1 MGRAKVTVPTEDVV
15 RTQAEAL
22 DDALS
27 AGGDQLDAATV
38 ASARQIIAKVGER
51 SALAGDHTVIAL
63 AGATGSGKSSLFNA
77 LAGRELAE
85 IGARRP
91 TTSIPAAAVWGADS
105 AGELLDWLGVPRRH
119 GVSPGEAVDETAG
132 TVDGTVEDSVE
143 DSVDGTAGPEGEA
156 ASSDP
161 TTTALG
167 SEVSDGE
174 PVGSLEGLVLLDL
187 PDFDSRETAHR
198 AEAERVLALCD
209 VFVWVTDPQKY
220 ADALL
225 HDEYVQQLA
234 GHSAVMLVVLNQ
246 VDRLVSEGAVEACR
260 DDLVRLLKADGVEG
274 VQVLTTSVATGRGIS
289 TLRQRLANAV
299 AGHEAARQRL
309 SADLTAVAGRLRRG
323 VAEREASL
331 DTAADDRLV
340 DALSRASGVP
350 VVLNAVDEDY
360 RREALGRTGWI
371 FTRWGRK
378 LRPDPLRRLRLDRV
392 PSQVLEQVDPL
403 DVREIVG
410 RSSIPAPSAS
420 ARSAVKLAALSLTER
435 AADGLP
441 VLWAEAVTDAAAPTD
456 DRLYER
462 LDRIVV
468 TTPLR
473 ANPPMWWQLM
483 GWLQW
488 VLGLFAV
495 VGLAWLVVLGVVS
508 WLQLPPIDTPK
519 VGPFPLPT
527 LLLLA
532 GVLLGLLS
540 AWVARIL
547 GRVGARHRRAVVGK
561 RLRSAIADVA
571 TDQLVEPVRSVLD
584 RHRETRERL
593 DAARRA

>member
-1 MGRAKVTVPTEDVV
+1 MSPLLKGRAKIVV
-15 RTQAEAL
+15 ATQEIVRAQAEAL
-22 DDALS
+22 DAALT
-27 AGGDQLDAATV
+27 AGGDQLDADDV
-38 ASARQIIAKVGER
+38 ASARQIIAKVGQR
-51 SALAGDHTVIAL
+51 NALAGDHTVIAL

-77 LAGRELAE
+77 LAGQELAQ
-85 IGARRP
+85 IGATRP
-91 TTSIPAAAVWGADS
+91 TTSTPSAAVWGDDP
-105 AGELLDWLGVPRRH
+105 AGPLLDWLAVPRRH
-119 GVSPGEAVDETAG
+119 GVSTPSD
-132 TVDGTVEDSVE
+132 
-143 DSVDGTAGPEGEA
+143 
-156 ASSDP
+156 DP
-161 TTTALG
+161 TDELA
-167 SEVSDGE
+167 
-174 PVGSLEGLVLLDL
+174 GSLDGLVLLDL
-187 PDFDSRETAHR
+187 PDFDSREMSHR

-225 HDEYVQQLA
+225 HDEYVKQLA

-246 VDRLVSEGAVEACR
+246 VDRLLSESAVDACR
-260 DDLVRLLKADGVEG
+260 DDLVRLLGLDGVDG
-274 VQVLTTSVATGRGIS
+274 VQVLTTSVLTGQNIPE
-289 TLRQRLANAV
+289 LRQRLANAV

-309 SADLTAVAGRLRRG
+309 SADLTTVAGRLRRG

-331 DTAADDRLV
+331 DAAADDRLI

-350 VVLNAVDEDY
+350 VVLGAVDEDY

-392 PSQVLEQVDPL
+392 PSQVLEKVDPL

-441 VLWAEAVTDAAAPTD
+441 VLWAEAVSDAAAPTD

-473 ANPPMWWQLM
+473 GNPPMWWRLM

-488 VLGLFAV
+488 VFGLAAI
-495 VGLAWLVVLGVVS
+495 VGLVWLIVLGVIG
-508 WLQLPPIDTPK
+508 WLKLPEIDTLK

-527 LLLLA
+527 LLLVGGLVLGWLGAWLA
-532 GVLLGLLS
+532 RVL
-540 AWVARIL
+540 ARA
-547 GRVGARHRRAVVGK
+547 GARRRRELVGG
-561 RLRSAIADVA
+561 RLRTAIADVA
-571 TDQLVEPVRSVLD
+571 TDQLVVPVRDVLD
-584 RHRETRERL
+584 RHRETRESLDTARL
-593 DAARRA
+593 T

>member
-1 MGRAKVTVPTEDVV
+1 LLKGRTKIAVATQEIV
-15 RTQAEAL
+15 RAQAEVLDVAL
-22 DDALS
+22 A
-27 AGGDQLDAATV
+27 AGGDQLDAHDV
-38 ASARQIIAKVGER
+38 AAARQIIAKVGQR
-51 SALAGDHTVIAL
+51 NALAGDHTVIAL

-77 LAGRELAE
+77 IAGQELAQV
-85 IGARRP
+85 GATRP
-91 TTSIPAAAVWGADS
+91 TTSTPSAAMWGDDPAGP
-105 AGELLDWLGVPRRH
+105 LLDWLAVPRRH
-119 GVSPGEAVDETAG
+119 AVSAP
-132 TVDGTVEDSVE
+132 S
-143 DSVDGTAGPEGEA
+143 
-156 ASSDP
+156 
-161 TTTALG
+161 
-167 SEVSDGE
+167 GE
-174 PVGSLEGLVLLDL
+174 PTDEQAGSLDGLVLLDL
-187 PDFDSRETAHR
+187 PDFDSREMSHR
-198 AEAERVLALCD
+198 REAERVLALCD

-225 HDEYVQQLA
+225 HDEYVKQLT

-246 VDRLVSEGAVEACR
+246 VDRLLSESAVETCR
-260 DDLVRLLKADGVEG
+260 QDLVRLLKLDGVDG
-274 VQVLTTSVATGRGIS
+274 VQVLTTSVLTGKDIPE
-289 TLRQRLANAV
+289 LRQRLANAV

-309 SADLTAVAGRLRRG
+309 SADISAVAGRLRRG

-331 DTAADDRLV
+331 DAAADDRLI

-350 VVLNAVDEDY
+350 VVLGAVDEDY

-441 VLWAEAVTDAAAPTD
+441 VLWAEAVSDAAAPTD

-462 LDRIVV
+462 LDRVVV

-473 ANPPMWWQLM
+473 GNPPMWWRLM

-488 VLGLFAV
+488 ILGLAAV
-495 VGLAWLVVLGVVS
+495 VGLVWLVVLGVVG
-508 WLQLPPIDTPK
+508 WLKLPEIDTPK
-519 VGPFPLPT
+519 IGPFPLPT
-527 LLLLA
+527 LLLVGGLVLGWLGAWLA
-532 GVLLGLLS
+532 RVL
-540 AWVARIL
+540 A
-547 GRVGARHRRAVVGK
+547 RVGARRRRELVGS
-561 RLRSAIADVA
+561 RLRTAIADVA
-571 TDQLVEPVRSVLD
+571 TDQLVVPVREVLD
-584 RHRETRERL
+584 RHRETRESLDTARL
-593 DAARRA
+593 T

>member
-1 MGRAKVTVPTEDVV
+1 MSPLLKGRAKVVAATEEIV
-15 RTQAEAL
+15 RAQAEAL
-22 DDALS
+22 DAALA
-27 AGGDQLDAATV
+27 AGGDQLDATQV
-38 ASARQIIAKVGER
+38 AAGRQIIAKVGQR
-51 SALAGDHTVIAL
+51 NALAGDHTVIAL

-77 LAGRELAE
+77 LAGRELSQ
-85 IGARRP
+85 IGATRP
-91 TTSIPAAAVWGADS
+91 TTSTPSAAVWGDDP
-105 AGELLDWLGVPRRH
+105 AGPLLDWLAVPRRH
-119 GVSPGEAVDETAG
+119 GVSPPDAADK
-132 TVDGTVEDSVE
+132 TVG
-143 DSVDGTAGPEGEA
+143 
-156 ASSDP
+156 
-161 TTTALG
+161 AL
-167 SEVSDGE
+167 D
-174 PVGSLEGLVLLDL
+174 GLVLLDL
-187 PDFDSRETAHR
+187 PDFDSRERSHR
-198 AEAERVLALCD
+198 TEAERVLALCD

-260 DDLVRLLKADGVEG
+260 EDLVRLLKLDGVEG
-274 VQVLTTSVATGRGIS
+274 VHVLTTSVVTGQGIPE
-289 TLRQRLANAV
+289 LRQRLANAV

-309 SADLTAVAGRLRRG
+309 SADLATVASRLRRG
-323 VAEREASL
+323 VADGEASL
-331 DTAADDRLV
+331 DAFADDRLI

-350 VVLNAVDEDY
+350 VVLDAVDEDY

-441 VLWAEAVTDAAAPTD
+441 VLWAEAVSDAAAPTD

-462 LDRIVV
+462 LDRVVV

-473 ANPPMWWQLM
+473 DNPPMWWRLM

-488 VLGLFAV
+488 AFGLAAV
-495 VGLAWLVVLGVVS
+495 VGLVWLVALGVIG
-508 WLQLPPIDTPK
+508 WLKLPEIDTPK
-519 VGPFPLPT
+519 VGPFPWPT
-527 LLLLA
+527 LLLVGGLVLGWLGAWLA
-532 GVLLGLLS
+532 RAL
-540 AWVARIL
+540 AR
-547 GRVGARHRRAVVGK
+547 RGARRRRELVGS
-561 RLRSAIADVA
+561 RLRTAIADVA
-571 TDQLVEPVRSVLD
+571 TEQLVVPVREVLD
-584 RHRETRERL
+584 RHRVTRKALET
-593 DAARRA
+593 ARST

>member
-1 MGRAKVTVPTEDVV
+1 MSPLLKGRAKIAVATQEIV
-15 RTQAEAL
+15 RAQAEAL
-22 DDALS
+22 DAALA
-27 AGGDQLDAATV
+27 AGGDQLDADDV
-38 ASARQIIAKVGER
+38 AAARQIIAKVGQR
-51 SALAGDHTVIAL
+51 NALAGDHTVIAL

-77 LAGRELAE
+77 LAGQELAQ
-85 IGARRP
+85 IGATRP
-91 TTSIPAAAVWGADS
+91 TTSTPSAAVWGDDP
-105 AGELLDWLGVPRRH
+105 AGPLLDWLAVPRRH
-119 GVSPGEAVDETAG
+119 AVSAP
-132 TVDGTVEDSVE
+132 S
-143 DSVDGTAGPEGEA
+143 
-156 ASSDP
+156 
-161 TTTALG
+161 
-167 SEVSDGE
+167 GE
-174 PVGSLEGLVLLDL
+174 PTDEPAGSLDGLVLLDL
-187 PDFDSRETAHR
+187 PDFDSREMSHR
-198 AEAERVLALCD
+198 REAERVLALCD

-225 HDEYVQQLA
+225 HDEYVKQLT

-246 VDRLVSEGAVEACR
+246 VDRLLSESAVETCR
-260 DDLVRLLKADGVEG
+260 EDLVRLLKLDGVDG
-274 VQVLTTSVATGRGIS
+274 VQVLTTSVLTGENIPE
-289 TLRQRLANAV
+289 LRQRLANAV

-309 SADLTAVAGRLRRG
+309 SADIAAVAGRLRRG

-331 DTAADDRLV
+331 DAAADDRLI

-350 VVLNAVDEDY
+350 VVLGAVDEDY

-441 VLWAEAVTDAAAPTD
+441 VLWAEAVSDAAAPTD

-462 LDRIVV
+462 LDRVVV

-473 ANPPMWWQLM
+473 GNPPVWWRLM

-488 VLGLFAV
+488 VLGLAAV
-495 VGLAWLVVLGVVS
+495 VGLVWLVVLGVIG
-508 WLQLPPIDTPK
+508 WLKLPEIDTPK

-527 LLLLA
+527 LLLVGGLVLGGLGAWLA
-532 GVLLGLLS
+532 RVL
-540 AWVARIL
+540 A
-547 GRVGARHRRAVVGK
+547 RVGARRRRELVGT
-561 RLRSAIADVA
+561 RLRTAIADVA
-571 TDQLVEPVRSVLD
+571 TDQLVVPVREVLD
-584 RHRETRERL
+584 RHRETRESLDTARL
-593 DAARRA
+593 T

>member
-1 MGRAKVTVPTEDVV
+1 MSPLLKGRAKIAVATQEIV
-15 RTQAEAL
+15 RAQAEAL
-22 DDALS
+22 DAALA
-27 AGGDQLDAATV
+27 AGGDQLDADDV
-38 ASARQIIAKVGER
+38 AAARQIIAKVGQR
-51 SALAGDHTVIAL
+51 NALAGDHTVIAL

-77 LAGRELAE
+77 LAGQELAQ
-85 IGARRP
+85 IGATRP
-91 TTSIPAAAVWGADS
+91 TTSTPSAAVWGDDP
-105 AGELLDWLGVPRRH
+105 AGPLLDWLAVPRRH
-119 GVSPGEAVDETAG
+119 AVSAP
-132 TVDGTVEDSVE
+132 S
-143 DSVDGTAGPEGEA
+143 
-156 ASSDP
+156 
-161 TTTALG
+161 
-167 SEVSDGE
+167 GE
-174 PVGSLEGLVLLDL
+174 PTDEPAGSLDGLVLLDL
-187 PDFDSRETAHR
+187 PDFDSREMSHR
-198 AEAERVLALCD
+198 REAERVLALCD

-225 HDEYVQQLA
+225 HDEYVKQLT

-246 VDRLVSEGAVEACR
+246 VDRLLSESAVETCR
-260 DDLVRLLKADGVEG
+260 EDLVRLLKLDGVDG
-274 VQVLTTSVATGRGIS
+274 VQVLTTSVLTGENIPE
-289 TLRQRLANAV
+289 LRQRLANAV

-309 SADLTAVAGRLRRG
+309 SADIAAVAGRLRRG

-331 DTAADDRLV
+331 DAAADDRLI

-350 VVLNAVDEDY
+350 VVLGAVDEDY

-441 VLWAEAVTDAAAPTD
+441 VLWAEAVSDAAAPTD

-462 LDRIVV
+462 LDRVVV

-473 ANPPMWWQLM
+473 GNPPVWWRLM

-488 VLGLFAV
+488 ILGLAAV
-495 VGLAWLVVLGVVS
+495 VGLVWLVVLGVVG
-508 WLQLPPIDTPK
+508 WLKLPEIDTPK
-519 VGPFPLPT
+519 IGPFPLPT
-527 LLLLA
+527 LLLVGGLVLGWLGAWLA
-532 GVLLGLLS
+532 RVL
-540 AWVARIL
+540 A
-547 GRVGARHRRAVVGK
+547 RVGARRRRELVGS
-561 RLRSAIADVA
+561 RLRTAIADVA
-571 TDQLVEPVRSVLD
+571 TDQLVVPVREVLD
-584 RHRETRERL
+584 RHRETRESLNTARL
-593 DAARRA
+593 T

>member
-132 TVDGTVEDSVE
+132 TVDGTVEDSV
-143 DSVDGTAGPEGEA
+143 DGTAGPEGEA
-156 ASSDP
+156 ISSDP

-392 PSQVLEQVDPL
+392 PSQVLEHVDPL

>member
-1 MGRAKVTVPTEDVV
+1 LLKGRAKIAVATQEIV
-15 RTQAEAL
+15 RAQAEAL
-22 DDALS
+22 DAALA
-27 AGGDQLDAATV
+27 AGGDQLDADDV
-38 ASARQIIAKVGER
+38 AAARQIIAKVGQR
-51 SALAGDHTVIAL
+51 NALTGDHTVVAL

-77 LAGRELAE
+77 IAGQELAQV
-85 IGARRP
+85 GATRP
-91 TTSIPAAAVWGADS
+91 TTSTPSAAVWGDDP
-105 AGELLDWLGVPRRH
+105 AGPLLDWLAVPRRH
-119 GVSPGEAVDETAG
+119 AVSAP
-132 TVDGTVEDSVE
+132 S
-143 DSVDGTAGPEGEA
+143 
-156 ASSDP
+156 
-161 TTTALG
+161 
-167 SEVSDGE
+167 GE
-174 PVGSLEGLVLLDL
+174 PTDEQAGSLDGLVLLDL
-187 PDFDSRETAHR
+187 PDFDSREMSHR
-198 AEAERVLALCD
+198 REAERVLALCD

-225 HDEYVQQLA
+225 HDEYVKQLT

-246 VDRLVSEGAVEACR
+246 VDRLLSESAVETCR
-260 DDLVRLLKADGVEG
+260 EDLVRLLKLDGVDG
-274 VQVLTTSVATGRGIS
+274 VQVLTTSVLTGKDIPE
-289 TLRQRLANAV
+289 LRQRLANAV

-309 SADLTAVAGRLRRG
+309 SADISAVAGRLRRG

-331 DTAADDRLV
+331 DAAADDRLI

-350 VVLNAVDEDY
+350 VVLGAVDEDY

-441 VLWAEAVTDAAAPTD
+441 VLWAEAVSDAAAPTD

-462 LDRIVV
+462 LDRVVV

-473 ANPPMWWQLM
+473 GNPPMWWRLM

-488 VLGLFAV
+488 ILGLAAV
-495 VGLAWLVVLGVVS
+495 VGLVWLVVLGVVG
-508 WLQLPPIDTPK
+508 WLKLPEIDTPK
-519 VGPFPLPT
+519 IGPFPLPT
-527 LLLLA
+527 LLLVGGLVLGWLGAWLA
-532 GVLLGLLS
+532 RVL
-540 AWVARIL
+540 A
-547 GRVGARHRRAVVGK
+547 RVGARRRRELVGS
-561 RLRSAIADVA
+561 RLRTAIADVA
-571 TDQLVEPVRSVLD
+571 TDQLVVPVREVLD
-584 RHRETRERL
+584 RHRETRESLDTARL
-593 DAARRA
+593 T

>member
-1 MGRAKVTVPTEDVV
+1 MSPLLKGRAKIAVATQEIV
-15 RTQAEAL
+15 RAQAEAL
-22 DDALS
+22 DAALA
-27 AGGDQLDAATV
+27 AGGDQLDADDV
-38 ASARQIIAKVGER
+38 AAARQIIAKVGQR
-51 SALAGDHTVIAL
+51 NALAGDHTVIAL

-77 LAGRELAE
+77 LAGQELAQ
-85 IGARRP
+85 IGATRP
-91 TTSIPAAAVWGADS
+91 TTSTPSAAVWGDDP
-105 AGELLDWLGVPRRH
+105 AGPLLDWLAVPRRH
-119 GVSPGEAVDETAG
+119 AVSAP
-132 TVDGTVEDSVE
+132 S
-143 DSVDGTAGPEGEA
+143 
-156 ASSDP
+156 
-161 TTTALG
+161 
-167 SEVSDGE
+167 GE
-174 PVGSLEGLVLLDL
+174 PTDEPAGSLDGLVLLDL
-187 PDFDSRETAHR
+187 PDFDSREMSHR
-198 AEAERVLALCD
+198 REAERVLALCD

-225 HDEYVQQLA
+225 HDEYVKQLT

-246 VDRLVSEGAVEACR
+246 VDRLLSESAVETCR
-260 DDLVRLLKADGVEG
+260 EDLVRLLKLDGVDG
-274 VQVLTTSVATGRGIS
+274 VQVLTTSVLTGENIPE
-289 TLRQRLANAV
+289 LRQRLANAV

-309 SADLTAVAGRLRRG
+309 SADIAAVAGRLRRG

-331 DTAADDRLV
+331 DAAADDRLI

-350 VVLNAVDEDY
+350 VVLGAVDEDY

-441 VLWAEAVTDAAAPTD
+441 VLWAEAVSDAAAPTD

-462 LDRIVV
+462 LDRVVV

-473 ANPPMWWQLM
+473 GNPPMWWRLM

-488 VLGLFAV
+488 ILGLAAV
-495 VGLAWLVVLGVVS
+495 VGLVWLVVLGVVG
-508 WLQLPPIDTPK
+508 WLKLPEIDTPK
-519 VGPFPLPT
+519 IGPFPLPT
-527 LLLLA
+527 LLLVGGLVLGGLGAWLA
-532 GVLLGLLS
+532 RVL
-540 AWVARIL
+540 A
-547 GRVGARHRRAVVGK
+547 RVGARRRRELVGT
-561 RLRSAIADVA
+561 RLRTAIADVA
-571 TDQLVEPVRSVLD
+571 TDQLVVPVREVLD
-584 RHRETRERL
+584 RHRETRESLDTARL
-593 DAARRA
+593 T

>member
-1 MGRAKVTVPTEDVV
+1 MSPLLVGRAKIAAATEEIV
-15 RTQAEAL
+15 RAQAEAL
-22 DDALS
+22 DAALT
-27 AGGDQLDAATV
+27 AGGDRLDASQV
-38 ASARQIIAKVGER
+38 AAGRQIIVKVGQR
-51 SALAGDHTVIAL
+51 NALAGDHTVIAL

-77 LAGRELAE
+77 LAGRELSQ
-85 IGARRP
+85 IGATRP
-91 TTSIPAAAVWGADS
+91 TTSTPSAAVWGDDP
-105 AGELLDWLGVPRRH
+105 AGPLLDWLAVPRRH
-119 GVSPGEAVDETAG
+119 GVSPPDAAAAVETVG
-132 TVDGTVEDSVE
+132 
-143 DSVDGTAGPEGEA
+143 
-156 ASSDP
+156 
-161 TTTALG
+161 AL
-167 SEVSDGE
+167 D
-174 PVGSLEGLVLLDL
+174 GLVLLDL
-187 PDFDSRETAHR
+187 PDFDSRERSHR
-198 AEAERVLALCD
+198 TEAERVLALCD

-260 DDLVRLLKADGVEG
+260 EDLVRLLKLDGVEG
-274 VQVLTTSVATGRGIS
+274 VHVLTTSVVTGQGIPE
-289 TLRQRLANAV
+289 LRQRLANAV

-309 SADLTAVAGRLRRG
+309 SADLATVAARLRRG
-323 VAEREASL
+323 VADHEASL
-331 DTAADDRLV
+331 DAFADDRLI

-350 VVLNAVDEDY
+350 VVLDAVDEDY

-435 AADGLP
+435 AGAGLP
-441 VLWAEAVTDAAAPTD
+441 VLWAEAVSDAAAPTD

-473 ANPPMWWQLM
+473 GNPPMWWRLM

-488 VLGLFAV
+488 VFGLAAV
-495 VGLAWLVVLGVVS
+495 VGLVWLVALGVIG
-508 WLQLPPIDTPK
+508 WLKLPEIDTPK
-519 VGPFPLPT
+519 VGPLAWPT
-527 LLLLA
+527 LLLVGGLVLGWLGAWLA
-532 GVLLGLLS
+532 RAL
-540 AWVARIL
+540 ART
-547 GRVGARHRRAVVGK
+547 GARRRRELVGS
-561 RLRSAIADVA
+561 RLRTAIADVA
-571 TDQLVEPVRSVLD
+571 TEQLVVPVRDVLD
-584 RHRETRERL
+584 RHRETRENLETARL
-593 DAARRA
+593 T

>member
-1 MGRAKVTVPTEDVV
+1 MSPLLKGRAKIAVATQEIV
-15 RTQAEAL
+15 RAQAEAL
-22 DDALS
+22 DAALA
-27 AGGDQLDAATV
+27 AGGDQLDADDV
-38 ASARQIIAKVGER
+38 AAARQIIAKVGQR
-51 SALAGDHTVIAL
+51 NALAGDHTVVAL

-77 LAGRELAE
+77 LAGQELAQ
-85 IGARRP
+85 IGATRP
-91 TTSIPAAAVWGADS
+91 TTSTPSAAVWGDDP
-105 AGELLDWLGVPRRH
+105 AGPLLDWLAVPRRH
-119 GVSPGEAVDETAG
+119 AVSAP
-132 TVDGTVEDSVE
+132 S
-143 DSVDGTAGPEGEA
+143 
-156 ASSDP
+156 
-161 TTTALG
+161 
-167 SEVSDGE
+167 GE
-174 PVGSLEGLVLLDL
+174 PTDEPAGSLDGLVLLDL
-187 PDFDSRETAHR
+187 PDFDSREMSHR
-198 AEAERVLALCD
+198 REAERVLALCD

-225 HDEYVQQLA
+225 HDEYVKQLT

-246 VDRLVSEGAVEACR
+246 VDRLLSESAVETCR
-260 DDLVRLLKADGVEG
+260 QDLVRLLKLDGVDG
-274 VQVLTTSVATGRGIS
+274 VQVLTTSVLTGENIPE
-289 TLRQRLANAV
+289 LRQRLANAV

-309 SADLTAVAGRLRRG
+309 SADIAAVAGRLRRG

-331 DTAADDRLV
+331 DAAADDRLI

-350 VVLNAVDEDY
+350 VVLGAVDEDY

-441 VLWAEAVTDAAAPTD
+441 VLWAEAVSDAAAPTD

-462 LDRIVV
+462 LDRVVV

-473 ANPPMWWQLM
+473 GNPPMWWRLM

-488 VLGLFAV
+488 ILGLAAV
-495 VGLAWLVVLGVVS
+495 VGLVWLVVLGVVG
-508 WLQLPPIDTPK
+508 WLKLPEIDTPK
-519 VGPFPLPT
+519 IGPFPLPT
-527 LLLLA
+527 LLLVGGLVLGGLGAWLA
-532 GVLLGLLS
+532 RVL
-540 AWVARIL
+540 A
-547 GRVGARHRRAVVGK
+547 RVGARRRRELVGT
-561 RLRSAIADVA
+561 RLRTAIADVA
-571 TDQLVEPVRSVLD
+571 TDQLVVPIREVLN
-584 RHRETRERL
+584 RHRETRESLDTARL
-593 DAARRA
+593 T

>member
-1 MGRAKVTVPTEDVV
+1 MSPLLKGRAKIAVATQEIV
-15 RTQAEAL
+15 RAQAEAL
-22 DDALS
+22 DVALA
-27 AGGDQLDAATV
+27 AGGDQLDADDV
-38 ASARQIIAKVGER
+38 AAARQIIAKVGQR
-51 SALAGDHTVIAL
+51 NALTGDHTVVAL

-77 LAGRELAE
+77 IAGQELAQV
-85 IGARRP
+85 GATRP
-91 TTSIPAAAVWGADS
+91 TTSTPSAAVWGDDP
-105 AGELLDWLGVPRRH
+105 AGPLLDWLAVPRRH
-119 GVSPGEAVDETAG
+119 AVSAP
-132 TVDGTVEDSVE
+132 S
-143 DSVDGTAGPEGEA
+143 
-156 ASSDP
+156 
-161 TTTALG
+161 
-167 SEVSDGE
+167 GE
-174 PVGSLEGLVLLDL
+174 PTDEQAGSLDGLVLLDL
-187 PDFDSRETAHR
+187 PDFDSREMSHR
-198 AEAERVLALCD
+198 REAERVLALCD

-225 HDEYVQQLA
+225 HDEYVKQLT

-246 VDRLVSEGAVEACR
+246 VDRLLSESAVETCR
-260 DDLVRLLKADGVEG
+260 QDLVRLLKLDGVDG
-274 VQVLTTSVATGRGIS
+274 VQVLTTSVLTGKDIPE
-289 TLRQRLANAV
+289 LRQRLANAV

-309 SADLTAVAGRLRRG
+309 SADISAVAGRLRRG

-331 DTAADDRLV
+331 DAAADDRLI

-350 VVLNAVDEDY
+350 VVLGAVDEDY

-441 VLWAEAVTDAAAPTD
+441 VLWAEAVSDAAAPTD

-462 LDRIVV
+462 LDRVVV

-473 ANPPMWWQLM
+473 GNPPMWWRLM

-488 VLGLFAV
+488 ILGLAAV
-495 VGLAWLVVLGVVS
+495 VGLVWLVVLGVVG
-508 WLQLPPIDTPK
+508 WLKLPEIDTPK
-519 VGPFPLPT
+519 IGPFPLPT
-527 LLLLA
+527 LLLVGGLVLGWLGAWLA
-532 GVLLGLLS
+532 RVL
-540 AWVARIL
+540 A
-547 GRVGARHRRAVVGK
+547 RVGARRRRELVGS
-561 RLRSAIADVA
+561 RLRTAIADVA
-571 TDQLVEPVRSVLD
+571 TDQLVVPVREVLD
-584 RHRETRERL
+584 RHRETRESL
-593 DAARRA
+593 DTAHLT

>member
-1 MGRAKVTVPTEDVV
+1 VSPLLKGRAKIAVATQEIV
-15 RTQAEAL
+15 RAQAEAL
-22 DDALS
+22 DAALA
-27 AGGDQLDAATV
+27 AGGGQLAAADV
-38 ASARQIIAKVGER
+38 AAASQIIAKVGQR
-51 SALAGDHTVIAL
+51 NALAGDHTVIAL

-77 LAGRELAE
+77 LAGQELAQ
-85 IGARRP
+85 IGATRP
-91 TTSIPAAAVWGADS
+91 TTSTPSAAVWGDDP
-105 AGELLDWLGVPRRH
+105 AGPLLDWLAVPRRH
-119 GVSPGEAVDETAG
+119 AVSAP
-132 TVDGTVEDSVE
+132 S
-143 DSVDGTAGPEGEA
+143 
-156 ASSDP
+156 
-161 TTTALG
+161 
-167 SEVSDGE
+167 GE
-174 PVGSLEGLVLLDL
+174 PTDEPAGSLDGLVLLDL
-187 PDFDSRETAHR
+187 PDFDSRELSHR
-198 AEAERVLALCD
+198 REAERVLALCD

-225 HDEYVQQLA
+225 HDEYVKQLT

-246 VDRLVSEGAVEACR
+246 VDRLLSESAVETCR
-260 DDLVRLLKADGVEG
+260 EDLVRLLKLDGVDG
-274 VQVLTTSVATGRGIS
+274 VQVLTTSVLTGQNIPE
-289 TLRQRLANAV
+289 LRQRLANAV

-309 SADLTAVAGRLRRG
+309 SADISAVAGRLRRG

-331 DTAADDRLV
+331 DAAADDRLI

-350 VVLNAVDEDY
+350 VVLGAVDEDY

-441 VLWAEAVTDAAAPTD
+441 VLWAEAVSDAAAPTD

-462 LDRIVV
+462 LDRVVV

-473 ANPPMWWQLM
+473 ANPPLWWRLM

-488 VLGLFAV
+488 VLGLAAV
-495 VGLAWLVVLGVVS
+495 VGLVWLVVLGVVG
-508 WLQLPPIDTPK
+508 WLKLPEIDTPK
-519 VGPFPLPT
+519 IGPFPLPT
-527 LLLLA
+527 LLLVGGLVLGWLGAWLA
-532 GVLLGLLS
+532 RVL
-540 AWVARIL
+540 A
-547 GRVGARHRRAVVGK
+547 RVGARRRRELVRS
-561 RLRSAIADVA
+561 RLRTAIADVA
-571 TDQLVEPVRSVLD
+571 TDQLVVPVREVLD
-584 RHRETRERL
+584 RHRETRESLDTARL
-593 DAARRA
+593 T

>member
-1 MGRAKVTVPTEDVV
+1 MSPLLKGRAKIAVATQEIV
-15 RTQAEAL
+15 RAQAEAL
-22 DDALS
+22 DAALA
-27 AGGDQLDAATV
+27 AGGDQLDADDVV
-38 ASARQIIAKVGER
+38 AARQIIAKVGQR
-51 SALAGDHTVIAL
+51 NALAGDHTVVAL

-77 LAGRELAE
+77 IAGQELAQV
-85 IGARRP
+85 GATRP
-91 TTSIPAAAVWGADS
+91 TTSTPSAAVWGDDP
-105 AGELLDWLGVPRRH
+105 AGPLLDWLAVPRRH
-119 GVSPGEAVDETAG
+119 AVSAP
-132 TVDGTVEDSVE
+132 S
-143 DSVDGTAGPEGEA
+143 
-156 ASSDP
+156 
-161 TTTALG
+161 
-167 SEVSDGE
+167 GE
-174 PVGSLEGLVLLDL
+174 PTDEPAGSLDGLVLLDL
-187 PDFDSRETAHR
+187 PDFDSREMSHR
-198 AEAERVLALCD
+198 REAERVLALCD

-225 HDEYVQQLA
+225 HDEYVKQLT

-246 VDRLVSEGAVEACR
+246 VDRLLSESAVETCR
-260 DDLVRLLKADGVEG
+260 EDLVRLLKLDGVDG
-274 VQVLTTSVATGRGIS
+274 VQVLTTSVLTGENIPE
-289 TLRQRLANAV
+289 LRQRLANAV

-309 SADLTAVAGRLRRG
+309 SADISAVAGRLRRG

-331 DTAADDRLV
+331 DAAADDRLI

-350 VVLNAVDEDY
+350 VVLGAVDEDY

-441 VLWAEAVTDAAAPTD
+441 VLWAEAVSDAAAPTD

-462 LDRIVV
+462 LDRVVV

-473 ANPPMWWQLM
+473 GNPPVWWRLM

-488 VLGLFAV
+488 VLGLAAV
-495 VGLAWLVVLGVVS
+495 VGLVWLVVLGVVG
-508 WLQLPPIDTPK
+508 WLKLPEIDTPK
-519 VGPFPLPT
+519 IGPFPLPT
-527 LLLLA
+527 LLLVGGLVLGGLGAWLA
-532 GVLLGLLS
+532 RVL
-540 AWVARIL
+540 A
-547 GRVGARHRRAVVGK
+547 RVGARRRRELVGT
-561 RLRSAIADVA
+561 RLRTAIADVA
-571 TDQLVEPVRSVLD
+571 TDQLVVPVREVLD
-584 RHRETRERL
+584 RHRETRESLDTARL
-593 DAARRA
+593 T

>member
-1 MGRAKVTVPTEDVV
+1 LLKGRAKIAVATQEIV
-15 RTQAEAL
+15 RAQAEAL
-22 DDALS
+22 DAALA
-27 AGGDQLDAATV
+27 AGGDQLDADDV
-38 ASARQIIAKVGER
+38 ASARQIIAKVGQR
-51 SALAGDHTVIAL
+51 NALAGDHTVIAL

-77 LAGRELAE
+77 LAGQELAQ
-85 IGARRP
+85 IGATRP
-91 TTSIPAAAVWGADS
+91 TTSTPSAAVWGDDP
-105 AGELLDWLGVPRRH
+105 AGPLLDWLAVPRRH
-119 GVSPGEAVDETAG
+119 GVSTPSD
-132 TVDGTVEDSVE
+132 
-143 DSVDGTAGPEGEA
+143 
-156 ASSDP
+156 DP
-161 TTTALG
+161 TDELA
-167 SEVSDGE
+167 
-174 PVGSLEGLVLLDL
+174 GSLDGLVLLDL
-187 PDFDSRETAHR
+187 PDFDSREMSHR

-225 HDEYVQQLA
+225 HDEYVKQLA

-246 VDRLVSEGAVEACR
+246 VDRLLSESAVEACR
-260 DDLVRLLKADGVEG
+260 EDLVRLLKLDGVDG
-274 VQVLTTSVATGRGIS
+274 VQVLTTSVVTGLNIPE
-289 TLRQRLANAV
+289 LRQRLANAV

-309 SADLTAVAGRLRRG
+309 SADLTTVAGRLRRG

-331 DTAADDRLV
+331 DAAADDRLI

-350 VVLNAVDEDY
+350 VVLGAVDEDY

-392 PSQVLEQVDPL
+392 PSQVLEKVDPL

-441 VLWAEAVTDAAAPTD
+441 VLWAEAVSDAAAPTD
-456 DRLYER
+456 DRLYQR

-473 ANPPMWWQLM
+473 GNPPMWWRLM

-488 VLGLFAV
+488 VFGLAAV
-495 VGLAWLVVLGVVS
+495 VGLVWLVVLGVFG
-508 WLQLPPIDTPK
+508 WLKLPEIDTPK
-519 VGPFPLPT
+519 IGAFPLPT
-527 LLLLA
+527 LLLIGGLVLGWLGAWLA
-532 GVLLGLLS
+532 RVL
-540 AWVARIL
+540 ARA
-547 GRVGARHRRAVVGK
+547 GARRRRELVGS

-571 TDQLVEPVRSVLD
+571 TDQLVVPVRDVLD
-584 RHRETRERL
+584 RHRETRESLDTARL
-593 DAARRA
+593 T

>member
-1 MGRAKVTVPTEDVV
+1 VSPLLKGRAKIAVATQEIV
-15 RTQAEAL
+15 RAQAEAL
-22 DDALS
+22 DAALA
-27 AGGDQLDAATV
+27 AGGDQLDADDV
-38 ASARQIIAKVGER
+38 AAARQIIAKVGQR
-51 SALAGDHTVIAL
+51 NALAGDHTVIAL

-77 LAGRELAE
+77 LAGQELAQ
-85 IGARRP
+85 IGATRP
-91 TTSIPAAAVWGADS
+91 TTSTPSAAVWGDDP
-105 AGELLDWLGVPRRH
+105 AGPLLDWLAVPRRH
-119 GVSPGEAVDETAG
+119 AVSAP
-132 TVDGTVEDSVE
+132 S
-143 DSVDGTAGPEGEA
+143 
-156 ASSDP
+156 
-161 TTTALG
+161 
-167 SEVSDGE
+167 GE
-174 PVGSLEGLVLLDL
+174 PTDEPAGSLDGLVLLDL
-187 PDFDSRETAHR
+187 PDFDSRELSHR
-198 AEAERVLALCD
+198 REAERVLALCD

-225 HDEYVQQLA
+225 HDEYVKQLT

-246 VDRLVSEGAVEACR
+246 VDRLLSESAVETCR
-260 DDLVRLLKADGVEG
+260 EDLVRLLKLDGVDG
-274 VQVLTTSVATGRGIS
+274 VQVLTTSVLTGENIPE
-289 TLRQRLANAV
+289 LRQRLANAV

-309 SADLTAVAGRLRRG
+309 SADIAAVAGRLRRG

-331 DTAADDRLV
+331 DAAADDRLI

-350 VVLNAVDEDY
+350 VVLGAVDEDY

-441 VLWAEAVTDAAAPTD
+441 VLWAEAVSDAAAPTD

-462 LDRIVV
+462 LDRVVV

-473 ANPPMWWQLM
+473 GNPPVWWRLM

-488 VLGLFAV
+488 VLGLAAV
-495 VGLAWLVVLGVVS
+495 VGLVWLVVLGVIG
-508 WLQLPPIDTPK
+508 WLKLPEIDTPK
-519 VGPFPLPT
+519 IGPFPLPT
-527 LLLLA
+527 LLLVGGLVLGGLGAWLA
-532 GVLLGLLS
+532 RVL
-540 AWVARIL
+540 A
-547 GRVGARHRRAVVGK
+547 RVGARRRRELVGT
-561 RLRSAIADVA
+561 RLRTAIADVA
-571 TDQLVEPVRSVLD
+571 TDQLVVPVREVLD
-584 RHRETRERL
+584 RHRETRESLDTARL
-593 DAARRA
+593 T

>member
-1 MGRAKVTVPTEDVV
+1 MGRAKVTVPSEDVV

-22 DDALS
+22 GDALA

-91 TTSIPAAAVWGADS
+91 TTSIPAAAVWGAHS

-119 GVSPGEAVDETAG
+119 GVSPDET
-132 TVDGTVEDSVE
+132 VEETVEVSVE
-143 DSVDGTAGPEGEA
+143 DSVDGSAGPEGEA
-156 ASSDP
+156 AAPD
-161 TTTALG
+161 TATAVLG

-225 HDEYVQQLA
+225 HDEYVRQLA

-246 VDRLVSEGAVEACR
+246 VDRLLSESAVEACR
-260 DDLVRLLKADGVEG
+260 EDLVRLLKADGVEG

-323 VAEREASL
+323 VAESEASL
-331 DTAADDRLV
+331 DTAADDRLI

-435 AADGLP
+435 AAEGLP

-473 ANPPMWWQLM
+473 ANPPKWWQLM

-495 VGLAWLVVLGVVS
+495 VGLAWLVVLGVVG

-532 GVLLGLLS
+532 GVLLGLLG
-540 AWVARIL
+540 AWVARVL

-561 RLRSAIADVA
+561 RLRSAIGDVA
-571 TDQLVEPVRSVLD
+571 TEQLVEPVRSVLA

-593 DAARRA
+593 EAARRA

>member
-1 MGRAKVTVPTEDVV
+1 MSPLLKGRAKIAVATQEIV
-15 RTQAEAL
+15 RAQAEAL
-22 DDALS
+22 DAALA
-27 AGGDQLDAATV
+27 AGGDQLDAADV
-38 ASARQIIAKVGER
+38 AAARQIIAKVGQR
-51 SALAGDHTVIAL
+51 NALAGDHTVIAL

-77 LAGRELAE
+77 LAGQELAQ
-85 IGARRP
+85 IGATRP
-91 TTSIPAAAVWGADS
+91 TTSTPSAAVWGDDP
-105 AGELLDWLGVPRRH
+105 AGPLLDWLAVPRRH
-119 GVSPGEAVDETAG
+119 AVSAP
-132 TVDGTVEDSVE
+132 S
-143 DSVDGTAGPEGEA
+143 
-156 ASSDP
+156 
-161 TTTALG
+161 
-167 SEVSDGE
+167 GE
-174 PVGSLEGLVLLDL
+174 PTDEPAGSLDGLVLLDL
-187 PDFDSRETAHR
+187 PDFDSREMSHR
-198 AEAERVLALCD
+198 REAERVLALCD

-225 HDEYVQQLA
+225 HDEYVKQLT

-246 VDRLVSEGAVEACR
+246 VDRLLSESAVETCR
-260 DDLVRLLKADGVEG
+260 EDLVRLLKLDGVDG
-274 VQVLTTSVATGRGIS
+274 VQVLTTSVLTGENIPE
-289 TLRQRLANAV
+289 LRQRLANAV

-309 SADLTAVAGRLRRG
+309 SADIAAVAGRLRRG

-331 DTAADDRLV
+331 DAAADDRLI

-350 VVLNAVDEDY
+350 VVLGAVDEDY

-441 VLWAEAVTDAAAPTD
+441 VLWAEAVSDAAAPTD

-462 LDRIVV
+462 LDRVVV

-473 ANPPMWWQLM
+473 GNPPVWWQLM

-488 VLGLFAV
+488 VLGLAAV
-495 VGLAWLVVLGVVS
+495 VGLVWLVVLGVIG
-508 WLQLPPIDTPK
+508 WLKLPEIDTPK

-527 LLLLA
+527 LLLVGGLVLGGLGAWLA
-532 GVLLGLLS
+532 RVL
-540 AWVARIL
+540 A
-547 GRVGARHRRAVVGK
+547 RVGARRRRELVGT
-561 RLRSAIADVA
+561 RLRTAIADVA
-571 TDQLVEPVRSVLD
+571 TDQLVVPVREVLD
-584 RHRETRERL
+584 RHRETRESLDTARL
-593 DAARRA
+593 T

>member
-1 MGRAKVTVPTEDVV
+1 LLKGRAKIAVATQEIV
-15 RTQAEAL
+15 RAQAEAL
-22 DDALS
+22 DAALA
-27 AGGDQLDAATV
+27 AGGDQLDADDV
-38 ASARQIIAKVGER
+38 AAARQIIAKVGQR
-51 SALAGDHTVIAL
+51 NALTGDHTVVAL

-77 LAGRELAE
+77 IAGQELAQ
-85 IGARRP
+85 IGATRP
-91 TTSIPAAAVWGADS
+91 TTSTPSAAVWGDDP
-105 AGELLDWLGVPRRH
+105 AGPLLDWLAVPRRH
-119 GVSPGEAVDETAG
+119 AVSAP
-132 TVDGTVEDSVE
+132 S
-143 DSVDGTAGPEGEA
+143 
-156 ASSDP
+156 
-161 TTTALG
+161 
-167 SEVSDGE
+167 GE
-174 PVGSLEGLVLLDL
+174 PTDEQAGSLDGLVLLDL
-187 PDFDSRETAHR
+187 PDFDSREMSHR
-198 AEAERVLALCD
+198 REAERVLALCD

-225 HDEYVQQLA
+225 HDEYVKQLT

-246 VDRLVSEGAVEACR
+246 VDRLLSESAVETCR
-260 DDLVRLLKADGVEG
+260 QDLVRLLKLDGVDG
-274 VQVLTTSVATGRGIS
+274 VQVLTTSVLTGKDIPE
-289 TLRQRLANAV
+289 LRQRLANAV

-309 SADLTAVAGRLRRG
+309 SADISAVAGRLRRG

-331 DTAADDRLV
+331 DAAADDRLI

-350 VVLNAVDEDY
+350 VVLGAVDEDY

-441 VLWAEAVTDAAAPTD
+441 VLWAEAVSDAAAPTD

-462 LDRIVV
+462 LDRVVV

-473 ANPPMWWQLM
+473 GNPPMWWRLM

-488 VLGLFAV
+488 ILGLAAV
-495 VGLAWLVVLGVVS
+495 VGLVWLVVLGVVG
-508 WLQLPPIDTPK
+508 WLKLPEIDTPK
-519 VGPFPLPT
+519 IGPFPLPT
-527 LLLLA
+527 LLLVGGLVLGWLGAWLA
-532 GVLLGLLS
+532 RVL
-540 AWVARIL
+540 A
-547 GRVGARHRRAVVGK
+547 RVGARRRRELVGS
-561 RLRSAIADVA
+561 RLRTAIADVA
-571 TDQLVEPVRSVLD
+571 TDQLVVPVREVLD
-584 RHRETRERL
+584 RHRETRESLDTARL
-593 DAARRA
+593 T